1 MERTLNRIAWFIG
14 LTLIQVLLLNNIC
27 LFGYATPFI
36 YVYFL
41 LVIDKDVD
49 QSVLM
54 LMAFLLGLIVDI
66 FSNTPG
72 VNAGAS
78 VLLAFMRPGLLQLFS
93 PRGEYDNFEPG
104 IYTLVF
110 WAFVRYIVVLIFI
123 HHATLFILEEF
134 SFANIEYMSL
144 LIVCSSLLTVML
156 VMAIEF
162 VRHKR

>member
-54 LMAFLLGLIVDI
+54 LMAFLLGLIVDL

-104 IYTLVF
+104 IYTLGF
-110 WAFVRYIVVLIFI
+110 WAFVRYIVVLVFI

-144 LIVCSSLLTVML
+144 RIVCSSLLTVML

>member
-93 PRGEYDNFEPG
+93 PRG
-104 IYTLVF
+104 
-110 WAFVRYIVVLIFI
+110 
-123 HHATLFILEEF
+123 
-134 SFANIEYMSL
+134 
-144 LIVCSSLLTVML
+144 
-156 VMAIEF
+156 
-162 VRHKR
+162 

>member
-72 VNAGAS
+72 VNAAAS
-78 VLLAFMRPGLLQLFS
+78 VFLAFVRPTLLRLFS
-93 PRGEYDNFEPG
+93 PREEFENFEPG
-104 IYTLVF
+104 IHSLGFWPFTRYTIVSLLV
-110 WAFVRYIVVLIFI
+110 
-123 HHATLFILEEF
+123 HHAAVFLLEAF
-134 SFANIEYMSL
+134 SFAHLGYLSL
-144 LIVCSSLLTVML
+144 RILCSTLLTIML
-156 VMAIEF
+156 VIAIDSI
-162 VRHKR
+162 RHRS